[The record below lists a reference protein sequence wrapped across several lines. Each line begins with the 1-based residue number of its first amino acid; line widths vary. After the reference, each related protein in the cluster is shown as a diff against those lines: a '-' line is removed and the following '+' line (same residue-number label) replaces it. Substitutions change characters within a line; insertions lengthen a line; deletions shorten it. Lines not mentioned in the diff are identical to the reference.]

1 MRSIYRGGLI
11 VLLAL
16 ASVSVA
22 SAGPIITYDAEY
34 RDGNTC
40 PTNGDMTADDDL
52 TVQYQVDAA
61 IRCMYITNVSNGAG
75 NTENP
80 VGTDDE
86 ADAFLNLWGSV
97 DFVGLGST
105 DGGIDGFT
113 FTSVGGKTGTFEIGG
128 DLLDDYNQFVVALKD
143 GGDPKFAMFLLP
155 MGIYESAWS
164 FESQNGSIS
173 HFALFGRDA
182 TDCPDCGINP
192 VIITTPEPASMLMLG
207 TGLMWGAAKVRKKI
221 RTVKDAQQA

>member
-1 MRSIYRGGLI
+1 MSNVRAFNAIGMVFI
-11 VLLAL
+11 LLLGA
-16 ASVSVA
+16 ATA
-22 SAGPIITYDAEY
+22 AYAGPVITFDAEY
-34 RDGNTC
+34 RNSNRC
-40 PTNGDMTADDDL
+40 PTDGDMDADSDL

-61 IRCMYITNVSNGAG
+61 IRCMYITNVSNGGG
-75 NTENP
+75 NIENP

-113 FTSVGGKTGTFEIGG
+113 YTSVGGKTGTFEIGG

-155 MGIYESAWS
+155 IGVYESAWS
-164 FESQNGSIS
+164 FESQQGSIS

-182 TDCPDCGINP
+182 TNCPDCEIDP
-192 VIITTPEPASMLMLG
+192 RVVVTPEPASMIMLG
-207 TGLMWGAAKVRKKI
+207 TGLLFGARKVRQRQRK
-221 RTVKDAQQA
+221 A